1 MTDEATKP
9 STHGTRTLKEEDIVS
24 RPLLTTRRSFLAA
37 IGKGFAVG
45 LSIGTAACR
54 SRKSER
60 SDKDP
65 RGDSNFL
72 PGIRLQQS
80 NQLASQRTRRDS
92 FQR

>member
-1 MTDEATKP
+1 MSDEATKP
-9 STHGTRTLKEEDIVS
+9 STHGTLKEEDIVS

-45 LSIGTAACR
+45 LSIGTVACR
-54 SRKSER
+54 SRSDSR

-72 PGIRLQQS
+72 PGSRLQQS
-80 NQLASQRTRRDS
+80 NQLASQRTR
-92 FQR
+92 